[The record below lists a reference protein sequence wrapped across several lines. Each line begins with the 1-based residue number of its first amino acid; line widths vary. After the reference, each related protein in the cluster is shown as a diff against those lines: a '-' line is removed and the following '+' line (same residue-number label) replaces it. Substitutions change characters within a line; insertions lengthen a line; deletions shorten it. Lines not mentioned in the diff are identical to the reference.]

1 MWRNSSIAIESYSL
15 SRRLLVRLF
24 ALLLALAA
32 GLFFFV
38 SAYAERAADGAFDR
52 LLLASALAVA
62 DAVRVQDGRIAV
74 DLPYAALSILAQ
86 SRRDRIFYRIGGP
99 DGAAVTGYA
108 DLPAGGASGLG
119 DDQPR
124 FFNAQY
130 RGMAVRLIALR
141 HPVALSHATSAV
153 EIVVAQ
159 TRESRGALAR
169 DIFANAFVPIILAV
183 LAGAGL
189 IAFGVRQALA
199 PLGALERVISARPD
213 NDFSPI
219 AAPAP
224 REVSQLVAAINR
236 SMARVKDNLDTMQVF
251 LADAAHQIR
260 TPLASLRAQAE
271 VAAEEEDAA
280 QLRPMVERI
289 RRNAVQAS
297 QLATQLLN
305 YAMVVHRGEA
315 RSLEPVDLGALT
327 EQAAQRAQ
335 IVAEQTDIVFAADL
349 EGGAAA
355 VLGDAVSLREALA
368 NLLDNAVKYGGAGRV
383 DAVLRRAPGGGVR
396 LEIADRGPGIPEHEK
411 AMALQRF
418 GRGAAAAGAI
428 GSGLGLAIVDSV
440 MQTHGASLFLLDRDG
455 GGLLVRI
462 DFPPLPAEKSPGSQ
476 PGSQP
481 GSRPGSWSGGAAG
494 RRRAAAALCLAAGLA
509 VGMARP
515 APAAAE
521 PSLSQVFDAPAGE
534 GRRLTIRAATD
545 LSAMAPLIA
554 DFQLLR
560 PDVTVHHI
568 DMSTAELY
576 AHAVAHVDDPQA
588 DLLISSAA
596 DLQVKLVNDGLTRPH
611 VSPAT
616 AALPDWANWRDE
628 AFGFTFEPVV
638 MVYNTD
644 KLSAAE
650 APRSRDDLAELLRR
664 QPDRFKLRVATYD
677 ASASGVGYLLA
688 SLDSILYSAYWRLVT
703 MLGAANTRL
712 YCCSGDILDAVERG
726 DALIGYNVL
735 GSYARARV
743 KAGAPVGMVF
753 PAGYTLVAARVAV
766 IPRNAPQPQLA
777 AEFIDYLLSDRGQR
791 IIAGPAA
798 LYAISATAPGDAA
811 ATGLREAAGGTLRP
825 IGLSPSLLVFLDAQK
840 RERFLQLWL
849 SALQLP

>member
-1 MWRNSSIAIESYSL
+1 MWRNSTIAIEGYSL
-15 SRRLLVRLF
+15 RRRLLVRLF

-52 LLLASALAVA
+52 LLLASALTVA

-86 SRRDRIFYRIGGP
+86 SRRDRIFYRIGGL
-99 DGAAVTGYA
+99 DGVAVTGYA
-108 DLPAGGASGLG
+108 DLPAVAPSAR
-119 DDQPR
+119 DENEPR
-124 FFNAQY
+124 FANAQY
-130 RGMAVRLIALR
+130 RGMSARLIALR

-159 TRESRGALAR
+159 TRESRDALAR
-169 DIFANAFVPIILAV
+169 DIFANAFVPIVLAV

-271 VAAEEEDAA
+271 VAAEEEDTA

-297 QLATQLLN
+297 LLATQLLN

-315 RSLEPVDLGALT
+315 RSLEPVDLGVLAD
-327 EQAAQRAQ
+327 QAAQRAQ
-335 IVAEQTDIVFAADL
+335 IVAEHTDIVFVVDL
-349 EGGAAA
+349 DGGPAV
-355 VLGDAVSLREALA
+355 VLGDAVSLREALT

-383 DAVLRRAPGGGVR
+383 DAVLRRNPGGGVR
-396 LEIADRGPGIPEHEK
+396 LEIADRGPGIPDEEK
-411 AMALQRF
+411 TLALQRF
-418 GRGAAAAGAI
+418 GRGAAAAAAM

-440 MQTHGASLFLLDRDG
+440 MQTHGAALALLDRDG
-455 GGLLVRI
+455 GGLLVRL
-462 DFPPLPAEKSPGSQ
+462 DFPPLPAEQ
-476 PGSQP
+476 ALA
-481 GSRPGSWSGGAAG
+481 SRGPGGA
-494 RRRAAAALCLAAGLA
+494 RLRLAAWAVWAALGLA
-509 VGMARP
+509 VGVARP
-515 APAAAE
+515 SPAAAE
-521 PSLSQVFDAPAGE
+521 PSASQVFPAPAGE
-534 GRRLTIRAATD
+534 ALRLTIRAATD
-545 LSAMAPLIA
+545 LTAMAPLIA

-568 DMSTAELY
+568 DMSTADLY

-588 DLLISSAA
+588 DLLVSSAA

-644 KLSAAE
+644 KLTAAE
-650 APRSRDDLAELLRR
+650 APRSRDDLADLLRR
-664 QPDRFKLRVATYD
+664 QPERFKLRVATYD
-677 ASASGVGYLLA
+677 ASTSGVGYLLA

-743 KAGAPVGMVF
+743 KAGAPVGVVF

-766 IPRNAPQPQLA
+766 IPRNASQPQLA
-777 AEFIDYLLSDRGQR
+777 ADFIDYLLSDRGQR

-798 LYAISATAPGDAA
+798 LYAISPAAPGDAA

-840 RERFLQLWL
+840 RERFVQQWL
-849 SALQLP
+849 SALLLP